1 MADILMEGS
10 HGEEVRRLQ
19 VNLNAAIGKRYGL
32 LVPDGKF
39 GRLTKLAVERFQ
51 KDFKLKRSEVPGQP
65 GRFDGIVGPETRA
78 ALATRVLIIQGEITR
93 TSPPPPSPPN
103 PHPAPP
109 KPPAPPGP
117 PTPTPIAPARPF
129 LIQLQPAFGLTPP
142 PFVTRPPAP
151 PGQKSIV
158 TGQLALGIVYRTAS
172 EGPHWEFG
180 TILQPAFNS
189 QNSSTDPRYTLQ
201 LQGSAAYA
209 DPFLAKGRFHTQLF
223 GQVVLMQ
230 NFSPSSTVVGVQLG
244 GQVSVDI
251 INDRWSLFV
260 QGVLAGQW
268 TLCGD
273 SAGQLQFGPQFT
285 LLGTTVQW
293 GL

>member
-1 MADILMEGS
+1 MADILREGS

-51 KDFKLKRSEVPGQP
+51 KDFRLKWV
-65 GRFDGIVGPETRA
+65 DGIVGPETRA
-78 ALATRVLIIQGEITR
+78 ALATRVLMIQGEITR
-93 TSPPPPSPPN
+93 TSPTPPSPPK
-103 PHPAPP
+103 PRPAPP

-117 PTPTPIAPARPF
+117 PTPTPAAPARPF

-142 PFVTRPPAP
+142 PFVASA

-201 LQGSAAYA
+201 LQGSVAYA
-209 DPFLAKGRFHTQLF
+209 DPFPGKGRFHTQLF
-223 GQVVLMQ
+223 SQVVLMQ
-230 NFSPSSTVVGVQLG
+230 NFSPSSTVVGLQLG

-268 TLCGD
+268 TLHGD
-273 SAGQLQFGPQFT
+273 GGGQAGQLQFGPQFT
-285 LLGTTVQW
+285 LLGTTIQW
-293 GL
+293 GF